1 MSLYIGYDVGS
12 ISVNRAVVDDKGKVI
27 SVLPYTRHLG
37 DPVKLVTDDLKS
49 LYDKYGKEIS
59 GICFTGSGAKDLAA
73 NLEIGFTN
81 EIEAIITSVKQT
93 NTGSRFHNRDRRTG
107 FQIHRP

>member
-37 DPVKLVTDDLKS
+37 DPVKLVADDLKS
-49 LYDKYGKEIS
+49 LIM
-59 GICFTGSGAKDLAA
+59 INTAKRSPVYVLPVQ
-73 NLEIGFTN
+73 EQKTWQPIW
-81 EIEAIITSVKQT
+81 
-93 NTGSRFHNRDRRTG
+93 R
-107 FQIHRP
+107 